1 MGAPVYVYGS
11 VVVVAV
17 VVVVVVVVV
26 VCIGYLATA
35 RIHGGLLR
43 FTPSSA
49 T

>member
-11 VVVVAV
+11 VVVVA
-17 VVVVVVVVV
+17 VVVVVVVV